1 MTANELR
8 QKYLDFFVSKGH
20 KIIPPAPLI
29 PENDPTTMFNSAG
42 MQQLVPYIL
51 GQKHPQGTRLV
62 DSQPSV
68 RLQGINDDIDEVGD
82 NRHTTFF
89 EMLGNWSLGDYFKKE
104 QIPWI
109 WEFLTQE
116 LKLSKTKLYVSVFAG
131 TKDIPADQESTTL
144 WKSLGVPDNHIFKYG
159 DTKNWWSRS
168 GPPSEM
174 PAGEPGGAT
183 SEIFYEFTQI
193 KHDPKFGEVCH
204 PNCDCGRFLE
214 IGNCVFME
222 YKKEPNGTLSL
233 LPSKNVDFGGGF
245 ERLLAATLNESDI
258 FKTELF
264 YPLIQELE
272 KSASQKYQGHQSAM
286 QITVDHLKSSTF
298 LIAQG
303 LEPSNKQQGY
313 LLRRLIRRAI
323 MKMRHLGIEDY
334 SKVTHDIVKKISV
347 TYSESYPETKD
358 INKIS
363 AILLTEINRFEK
375 TLTKGLRE
383 FNKLQ
388 EISGQAA
395 FNLLQTYGFP
405 LEMTEELAKEKGLS
419 VDIDQFKKELE
430 KHSAK
435 SRTASAGMFK
445 GGLADTSATT
455 TQYHTTTHLLH
466 QAMRDVLGNHV
477 QQSGSN
483 ITVERLRFDFTHQ
496 ETLTNEQIQKITET
510 INHKIAEDLPVA
522 HQEMPYQEAVDA
534 GALAFFRQKYPE
546 QVTVYSIGDYSKELC
561 GGPHVTSTGKIG
573 KIKVDK
579 QKALGQG
586 LRRVYLKFI

>member
-8 QKYLDFFVSKGH
+8 QKYLNFFVSKGH
-20 KIIPPAPLI
+20 QIIPPAPLI

-51 GQKHPQGTRLV
+51 GQKHPKGTRLV

-104 QIPWI
+104 QIAWI

-116 LKLSKTKLYVSVFAG
+116 LKLPKNKLYVSVFSG
-131 TKDIPADQESTTL
+131 TKDVPADRESLKL
-144 WKSLGVPDNHIFKYG
+144 WESLGVSNDHIFKYG

-168 GPPSEM
+168 GPPSNM

-183 SEIFYEFTQI
+183 SEIFYEFTKI
-193 KHDPKFGEVCH
+193 KHDLKFGEVCH

-222 YKKEPNGTLSL
+222 YKKESNGTLSM
-233 LPSKNVDFGGGF
+233 LPSKNVDFGGGL

-264 YPLIQELE
+264 YPLIQELK
-272 KSASQKYQGHQSAM
+272 KSSGLKYQGHQSTM
-286 QITVDHLKSSTF
+286 QITVDHLKASTF

-334 SKVTHDIVKKISV
+334 SKVTHNIVEKIC
-347 TYSESYPETKD
+347 TIYSESYQETK
-358 INKIS
+358 NVKNIS
-363 AILLTEINRFEK
+363 SILLTEINRFEK
-375 TLTKGLRE
+375 TLNKGLRE

-388 EISGQAA
+388 KITGQAA
-395 FNLLQTYGFP
+395 FNLFQTYGFP
-405 LEMTEELAKEKGLS
+405 FEITEELAKEKGLS
-419 VDIDQFKKELE
+419 VNIDNFKKELE

-445 GGLADTSATT
+445 GGLADTSETT

-466 QAMRDVLGNHV
+466 QALRDILGNHV
-477 QQSGSN
+477 HQAGSN
-483 ITVERLRFDFTHQ
+483 ITAERLRFDFTHPAALSDK
-496 ETLTNEQIQKITET
+496 ELE
-510 INHKIAEDLPVA
+510 KIAEIINQKIEADLQVT
-522 HQEMPYQEAVDA
+522 HQELSYQQAINA
-534 GALAFFRQKYPE
+534 GALAFFRQKYPDK
-546 QVTVYSIGDYSKELC
+546 VIVYSIGDYSKELC

-573 KIKVDK
+573 KIKIDK